1 MKEITE
7 KELLELDDIE
17 KAITLRKI
25 CEGTI
30 KYIGGNK
37 NEKKRI

>member
-7 KELLELDDIE
+7 RELLELDDIE
-17 KAITLRKI
+17 KIKTLRKI
-25 CEGTI
+25 CEGEI